1 MFMNVMHRLRKF
13 WASSKA
19 AAARRSFGAR
29 IPARNEGGF
38 TLLEVI
44 IAMAIMVIALSS
56 ILSMESSAI
65 NASAKAKTL
74 NVVTMLAR
82 GRMIGTEYMIEGKT
96 FEEVRPED
104 GGTFDPPYQDYR
116 WTSKIKEVEFPNL
129 VAGAANKKEG
139 GSGGEDEVMATM
151 SKLVTKFLSKAV
163 REVNVTVYWKK
174 GTGEQSYTLTT
185 YWVDLNHEFSLSE

>member
-1 MFMNVMHRLRKF
+1 MNVMHRLRRS
-13 WASSKA
+13 WASSNKTRSSGI
-19 AAARRSFGAR
+19 ARLAGQES
-29 IPARNEGGF
+29 GF

-44 IAMAIMVIALSS
+44 IAMAIMVIALAS

-82 GRMIGTEYMIEGKT
+82 ARMIDTEYMFEGKT
-96 FEEVRPED
+96 FEEVKPED
-104 GGTFDPPYQDYR
+104 GGTFDAPYQDYR
-116 WTSKIKEVEFPNL
+116 WTSKIKEVQFPNL
-129 VAGAANKKEG
+129 VSGAGNKKEG

-151 SKLVTKFLSKAV
+151 GKLVTNFLSKAV

-174 GTGEQSYTLTT
+174 GSGEQSYTLTT